1 MAREALEIGGKL
13 SCRVR
18 GGSPLRTA
26 ALGPP
31 GGRIQTRPENTVIT
45 SSDSGYQLPA
55 PAVSLGAPMRQGGG
69 SQSAQAGLP
78 CSWSQR
84 QPQRHQVASV
94 PRCAQRAPDS
104 TGQTPGAR
112 G

>member
-55 PAVSLGAPMRQGGG
+55 PAVSLGAPMRQGG
-69 SQSAQAGLP
+69 
-78 CSWSQR
+78 
-84 QPQRHQVASV
+84 VV
-94 PRCAQRAPDS
+94 PECTSRAALQLVS
-104 TGQTPGAR
+104 TAATETPSG
-112 G
+112 